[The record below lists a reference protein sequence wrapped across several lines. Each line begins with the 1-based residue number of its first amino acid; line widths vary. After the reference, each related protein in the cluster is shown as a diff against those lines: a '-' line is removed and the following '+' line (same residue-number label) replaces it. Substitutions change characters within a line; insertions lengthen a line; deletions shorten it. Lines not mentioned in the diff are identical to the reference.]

1 MTTEQL
7 DWAGRV
13 MTVLGPVAPDELGI
27 TLSHDHVII
36 DAWDFQKPRYDVIF
50 DDEAI
55 MLEEV
60 ERYAAAGGRTIC
72 DPTNIGI
79 GRNPEALRRISE
91 ASGVNIVMGAGW
103 YREVVYPRYIYE
115 TATNDLADRLVREIV
130 DGVDGSGIR
139 PGFIG
144 EIGTERGAF
153 SPANERVF
161 RAAGRAHVR
170 TGAPVLTHTTHWGE
184 LAIEQLDLLAE
195 EGVAPEHVIISH
207 LGDRRG
213 ISWWLPI
220 AERGAWLSI
229 DNLGF
234 VGGYAPLDFRADNV
248 AGLCAEGLAGQLM
261 LSNDICELGQLET
274 YGGVGYGNVIR
285 NFLPMLRERGVTE
298 DDIHQ
303 MLVVNPG
310 RAFQFSSPQPSAA
323 PEPKVNR

>member
-1 MTTEQL
+1 VAAEQV
-7 DWAGRV
+7 DWVGKV
-13 MTVLGPVAPDELGI
+13 MTVRGAVEPQALGV

-50 DDEAI
+50 DDESI

-60 ERYAAAGGRTIC
+60 QRYRELGGATIC

-79 GRNPEALRRISE
+79 GRNPRALRRISE

-103 YREVVYPRYIYE
+103 YREVVYPKYLYE
-115 TATNDLADRLVREIV
+115 TATDDLAEMLVREIL

-170 TGAPVLTHTTHWGE
+170 TGCPILTHTTHWGE

-195 EGVAPEHVIISH
+195 EGVAAEHVVISH

-213 ISWWLPI
+213 ITWWLPI
-220 AERGAWLSI
+220 ADRGAWLNI
-229 DNLGF
+229 DNLAF
-234 VGGYAPLDFRADNV
+234 VAGYAPLEWRADNV
-248 AGLCAEGLAGQLM
+248 AALCAEGLAGQLM
-261 LSNDICELGQLET
+261 LSNDICELGQLAT
-274 YGGVGYGNVIR
+274 YGGVGYGNVIV
-285 NFLPMLRERGVTE
+285 NFLPMLRERGVSE

-303 MLVVNPG
+303 MTVVNPSK
-310 RAFQFSSPQPSAA
+310 AFQFS
-323 PEPKVNR
+323 EPKVTR